1 MTVRDQWHKTI
12 TETDPASGEK
22 TKRKVRS
29 SRYGVGSRWLVQYTD
44 LEGGRAARSFATRE
58 EADFFDSSVKVN
70 RSDGTLIAASKRDV
84 RLADLWQPWL
94 DTKAHVAEKTRKDYV
109 SYWSVHIQPVWGN
122 KRVSEIQEHQVVA
135 WIAGL
140 TTMKSV
146 PMGGEPRPMSGSA
159 KKKIADILGSMLT
172 RAVKLKI
179 IPANPLDG
187 SSKPRVGKSER
198 RYLNIEEVDG
208 LLFAA
213 KNDAVKLMLEVLL
226 KTGLRVGEAKGLKV
240 KDLDT
245 ERRRLY
251 IRRDVDDLG
260 KIDETKTRQH
270 RDVPLSQMMA
280 LLLEEHAED
289 RDPESFLL
297 PDEYGKVWT
306 TARWRAIWANLL
318 ADAGI
323 ESTLKTHELRH
334 TAVSMAIAGGADVYV
349 VQRMC
354 GHATATTTLNAYG
367 HLWDHGL
374 DEAAEAIERHLVAER
389 KRVESLQARRAQ
401 REKDSGVRHLRVVE

>member
-1 MTVRDQWHKTI
+1 MTVRDQWHKFV
-12 TETDPASGEK
+12 TETDPTTGTK

-29 SRYGVGSRWLVQYTD
+29 ARYGVGSRWLVQYTD

-58 EADFFDSSVKVN
+58 EADHFDSSVKVN
-70 RSDGTLIAASKRDV
+70 RSEGTLIAASKRDV
-84 RLADLWQPWL
+84 RLGDLWQPWL
-94 DTKAHVAEKTRKDYV
+94 DTKAHVADKTRKDYV
-109 SYWSVHIQPVWGN
+109 SYWNVHVKPVWAK
-122 KRVSEIQEHQVVA
+122 KRVSEIQEHQMVA

-140 TTMKSV
+140 NSMKGV
-146 PMGGEPRPMSGSA
+146 PAGGEPRPLSGSA
-159 KKKIADILGSMLT
+159 KKKIADMVSSMLT
-172 RAVKLKI
+172 RAVKMKI

-213 KNDAVKLMLEVLL
+213 KKPAVKLMLDVLL

-240 KDLDT
+240 KDLDP

-270 RDVPLSQMMA
+270 RDVPLSQMMV
-280 LLLEEHAED
+280 LLLEEEAEG

-306 TARWRAIWANLL
+306 TARWRVIWENLL

-323 ESTLKTHELRH
+323 ESTLTTHELRH

-354 GHATATTTLNAYG
+354 GHASATTTLNSYG

-374 DEAAEAIERHLVAER
+374 DEAAEAIERHLQAER

-401 REKDSGVRHLRVVE
+401 REKESGIRHLRIVQ